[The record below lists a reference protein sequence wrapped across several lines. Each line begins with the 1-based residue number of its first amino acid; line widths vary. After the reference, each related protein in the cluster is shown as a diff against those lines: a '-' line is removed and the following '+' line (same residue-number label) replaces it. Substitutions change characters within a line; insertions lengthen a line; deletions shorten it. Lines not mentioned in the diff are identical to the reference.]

1 MRKYSK
7 LIHLRQVQIYFVF
20 EFCFLS
26 HFEYKNLELFGLSS
40 QEPKSLFKSD
50 LSLIINNIVLEI
62 LNLPVLKLVV
72 DYIDTVLHEKGF
84 EDIEVAIFL
93 WIL

>member
-1 MRKYSK
+1 
-7 LIHLRQVQIYFVF
+7 
-20 EFCFLS
+20 
-26 HFEYKNLELFGLSS
+26 LSS
-40 QEPKSLFKSD
+40 QEPNYLSEYD
-50 LSLIINNIVLEI
+50 LSVTMNNTVLEI

-93 WIL
+93 DF

>member
-1 MRKYSK
+1 M
-7 LIHLRQVQIYFVF
+7 
-20 EFCFLS
+20 
-26 HFEYKNLELFGLSS
+26 SS
-40 QEPKSLFKSD
+40 QEPNYLSEYD
-50 LSLIINNIVLEI
+50 LSVTMNNTVLEI

-93 WIL
+93 DF